1 MFGTDHPF
9 FPPVGGEAK
18 DVEGEWVSV
27 RLNVE
32 AVGKALGQGSEKAGL
47 VMGGNAVR
55 VLRLFEE

>member
-1 MFGTDHPF
+1 
-9 FPPVGGEAK
+9 
-18 DVEGEWVSV
+18 VEGEWESV